1 MCVVEVAHLVEA
13 FDPSSPVPPAAIVPL
28 TTAGYALPLCTNVI
42 ATGLIVYKIWQA
54 SGAVNGV
61 APRPSMART
70 ARAAT
75 AIVVESGVLYLVTQL
90 VFVILVGIK
99 HPAEAIVGVMA
110 VQIYVR
116 RISRSSIPT
125 A

>member
-1 MCVVEVAHLVEA
+1 M
-13 FDPSSPVPPAAIVPL
+13 PPAAIVPL